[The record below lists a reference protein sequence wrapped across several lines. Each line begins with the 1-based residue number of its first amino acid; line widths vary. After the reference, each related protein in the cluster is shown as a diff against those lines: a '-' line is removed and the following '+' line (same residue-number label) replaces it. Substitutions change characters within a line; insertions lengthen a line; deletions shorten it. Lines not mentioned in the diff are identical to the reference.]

1 MVSGGSILQCSVQPH
16 RRGIWAIV
24 IGLGVTNKNNRKE
37 GISQV
42 EDRVGS
48 SRGSLREIVMDIIKT
63 YYMNV

>member
-1 MVSGGSILQCSVQPH
+1 MPVDDPTSMH
-16 RRGIWAIV
+16 IWAILA
-24 IGLGVTNKNNRKE
+24 GLGVTNKNNRKE